1 MDEDREAQGS
11 GGSASGGVWPP
22 IQTEL
27 RTTASADAVWRAWTT
42 PEGLASWFVDRATG
56 RFEAGA
62 EVVWHWDRFGIE
74 ARQIVREVRPGERLL
89 LEGETPQGARFTEVT
104 IRNEA
109 GATVLRVVE
118 SGFHEGDDAAA
129 GVASGWRMALEVL
142 RHVLEARPAGQRH
155 QVLCLRP
162 AGASRDSAAWPY
174 RTVTDLSSWLGEP
187 AEPGSAVLRLDPEG
201 AGSFSGRLLLDT
213 GRECLWQWN
222 GSAGTRRDEG
232 LSDRH
237 TGRSVWRSPRGA
249 NRPARCADRSRRF
262 DAPSSG
268 SSRLGHVRGSAFG
281 DPSDCALETA

>member
-118 SGFHEGDDAAA
+118 S
-129 GVASGWRMALEVL
+129 RI
-142 RHVLEARPAGQRH
+142 
-155 QVLCLRP
+155 
-162 AGASRDSAAWPY
+162 
-174 RTVTDLSSWLGEP
+174 
-187 AEPGSAVLRLDPEG
+187 
-201 AGSFSGRLLLDT
+201 
-213 GRECLWQWN
+213 
-222 GSAGTRRDEG
+222 
-232 LSDRH
+232 
-237 TGRSVWRSPRGA
+237 PRG
-249 NRPARCADRSRRF
+249 
-262 DAPSSG
+262 
-268 SSRLGHVRGSAFG
+268 
-281 DPSDCALETA
+281 